1 MADVHLR
8 LGAAGK
14 AGQVGL
20 LGAGGRVGT
29 LWLWFLAEGREASLS
44 HVASHP
50 NPFLALCALES
61 SSGKKA
67 TTSEIICLPPRLKGS
82 NDLHNTFKGAGQQAP
97 KEPLTLD
104 TSSLPRAASEWS
116 APHPVYLTVVVG
128 SRLKLQ

>member
-61 SSGKKA
+61 SSGKKSNHIRNNLS
-67 TTSEIICLPPRLKGS
+67 TSEARGK
-82 NDLHNTFKGAGQQAP
+82 Q
-97 KEPLTLD
+97 
-104 TSSLPRAASEWS
+104 
-116 APHPVYLTVVVG
+116 
-128 SRLKLQ
+128 